1 MASPQSSGLGTTACI
16 TVFKIARDRRGV
28 SYRGEIVDEGDL

>member
-1 MASPQSSGLGTTACI
+1 VASPQSSGLGTTAWI
-16 TVFKIARDRRGV
+16 TVLKIVKDRRCV

>member
-1 MASPQSSGLGTTACI
+1 VASPQSSGLGTTACI
-16 TVFKIARDRRGV
+16 TLFKIAKGRRRE